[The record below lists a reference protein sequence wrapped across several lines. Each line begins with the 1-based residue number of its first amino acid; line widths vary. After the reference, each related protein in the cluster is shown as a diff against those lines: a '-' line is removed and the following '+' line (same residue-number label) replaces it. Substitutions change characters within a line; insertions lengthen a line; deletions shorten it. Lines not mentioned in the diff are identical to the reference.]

1 MGNRNM
7 KESNMAQTQQT
18 ERVSAG
24 GLQVAKVL
32 YDFVNNE
39 VLPKAGKSGEDN
51 QKKFWDGF
59 GEIVE
64 KFTPRN
70 KELLAKRDELQAK
83 LDQWYTDHKG
93 AQDPKEYEAF
103 LREIGYLVDEPGE
116 FEIATQNIDSEIAE
130 TAGPQLVISALNARF
145 ALNAANARWGS
156 LYDAL
161 YGTDAIS
168 EENGQEKGNSY
179 NKVRGDKVIEW
190 GREFLDRVIP
200 LESGSHK
207 DVTKYSVTSGQIT
220 GEIDGEQVNL
230 RNPEVYAGYAG
241 EESNP
246 SGILVRNNGLYFE
259 IQIDPES
266 PIGKTDKAG
275 VKDLNLESAVTT
287 IIDFEDS
294 VAAVDAEDKTLGYRN
309 WLGLNVGNLTKTI
322 TKSGRTFTRKLNEDR
337 VFTSRDGEELRLH
350 GRSLLFVRNV
360 GHLMQN
366 PAILDQNGE
375 EIFEGIMDAVVTSAA
390 AIEGLNKDNPHRNSR
405 TGSIYIVKPK
415 QHGPEEVAFTNELF
429 AAVEDL
435 LDLPRFTLK
444 VGVMDEER
452 RTTANLDACI
462 AEVKERLAFINTGFL
477 DRTGDEIHTSMLAGP
492 MVRKA
497 DLQTAPWKI
506 AYEDNNVDAGLEHG
520 LPGKAQIGKGM
531 WAKTELMADMLAQK
545 IGQPK
550 EGAST
555 AWVPSP
561 TGATLHAT
569 HYHEV
574 DVFEV
579 QDKLRTEGRRE
590 TLGDILTLP
599 VAESADWSAEEIAE
613 EIDNNSQSILGYV
626 VRWVEQGVGCSKIPD
641 IHDIDLMEDRATCRI
656 NSQHLANWLKH
667 GVVTEEQVLDS
678 LQRMAAK
685 VDQQNAG
692 DAAYRDMAP
701 NFDDSVAF
709 QAAKDLVF
717 KGLEQPAGYTEPI
730 LHARRLEFKAK
741 NGIA

>member
-1 MGNRNM
+1 MISG
-7 KESNMAQTQQT
+7 STISQGA
-18 ERVSAG
+18 ERVTAG
-24 GLQVAKVL
+24 GLQVAKTL
-32 YDFVNNE
+32 YDFVNTE
-39 VLPKAGKSGEDN
+39 VLPVIGKDSAEE
-51 QKKFWDGF
+51 QEKFWDGF
-59 GEIVE
+59 GKIVE
-64 KFTPRN
+64 EYTPRN
-70 KELLAKRDELQAK
+70 RELLNTRDELQKKMDA
-83 LDQWYTDHKG
+83 WYADHKG
-93 AQDPKEYEAF
+93 AQDPEEYKAF
-103 LREIGYLVDEPGE
+103 LKEIGYLVDEPGD
-116 FEIATQNIDSEIAE
+116 FEITTQNIDSEIAE

-168 EENGQEKGNSY
+168 EENGQEKGTGY

-190 GREFLDRVIP
+190 GREFLDRVVP

-207 DVTKYSVTSGQIT
+207 DVTKYAVESGQLT
-220 GEIDGEQVNL
+220 ATIDGNDVHL
-230 RNPEVYAGYAG
+230 RNPEVYAGFGGDKA
-241 EESNP
+241 NP
-246 SGILVRNNGLYFE
+246 TDILLYNNGLHID

-375 EIFEGIMDAVVTSAA
+375 EIFEGIMDAVITSAA
-390 AIEGLNKDNPHRNSR
+390 AIPGLDENNPRRNSR
-405 TGSIYIVKPK
+405 NGSIYIVKPK
-415 QHGPEEVAFTNELF
+415 QHGPEEVAFTNDLF
-429 AAVEDL
+429 GAVEDL
-435 LDLPRFTLK
+435 LGLERFTLK

-462 AEVKERLAFINTGFL
+462 AQVKERLAFINTGFL

-497 DLQTAPWKI
+497 ELQTAPWKL
-506 AYEDNNVDAGLEHG
+506 AYEDNNVDAGLAHG

-590 TLGDILTLP
+590 TLGDILTIP

-667 GVVTEEQVLDS
+667 GVVNEEQVLES

-685 VDQQNAG
+685 VDEQNAG
-692 DAAYRDMAP
+692 DANYRNMAP
-701 NFDDSVAF
+701 NFDESVAF

>member
-1 MGNRNM
+1 M
-7 KESNMAQTQQT
+7 TQT
-18 ERVSAG
+18 ERVTAG
-24 GLQVAKVL
+24 GLQVAKTL
-32 YDFVNNE
+32 YDFVNTE
-39 VLPKAGKSGEDN
+39 VLPVIGKDSAEE
-51 QKKFWDGF
+51 QEKFWDGF
-59 GEIVE
+59 GKIVE
-64 KFTPRN
+64 EYTPRN
-70 KELLAKRDELQAK
+70 RELLNTRDELQKKMDA
-83 LDQWYTDHKG
+83 WYEDHKG
-93 AQDPKEYEAF
+93 AQDPEEYKAF
-103 LREIGYLVDEPGE
+103 LKEIGYLVDEPGD
-116 FEIATQNIDSEIAE
+116 FEITTQNIDSEIAE
-130 TAGPQLVISALNARF
+130 TSGPQLVISALNARF

-168 EENGQEKGNSY
+168 EENGQEKGTGY

-190 GREFLDRVIP
+190 GREFLDRVVP

-207 DVTKYSVTSGQIT
+207 DVTKYAVESGQLT
-220 GEIDGEQVNL
+220 ATIDGNDVHL
-230 RNPEVYAGYAG
+230 RNPEVYAGFGGDKA
-241 EESNP
+241 NP
-246 SGILVRNNGLYFE
+246 SDILLYNNGLYID

-375 EIFEGIMDAVVTSAA
+375 EIFEGIMDAVITSAA
-390 AIEGLNKDNPHRNSR
+390 AIPGLDENNPLRNSR
-405 TGSIYIVKPK
+405 NGSIYIVKPK
-415 QHGPEEVAFTNELF
+415 QHGPDEVAFTNDLF
-429 AAVEDL
+429 GAVEDL
-435 LDLPRFTLK
+435 LGLERFTLK

-462 AEVKERLAFINTGFL
+462 AQVKERLAFINTGFL

-497 DLQTAPWKI
+497 DLQTAPWKL
-506 AYEDNNVDAGLEHG
+506 AYEDNNVDAGLAHG

-590 TLGDILTLP
+590 TLGDILTIP
-599 VAESADWSAEEIAE
+599 VAESADWSDEEIAE

-667 GVVTEEQVLDS
+667 GVVTEEQVLES
-678 LQRMAAK
+678 LQRMAVK
-685 VDQQNAG
+685 VDEQNAG
-692 DAAYRDMAP
+692 DANYRNMAP
-701 NFDDSVAF
+701 NFDESVAF

-730 LHARRLEFKAK
+730 LHARRLEFKEK

>member
-1 MGNRNM
+1 MI
-7 KESNMAQTQQT
+7 SNSAISQGA
-18 ERVSAG
+18 ERVTAG
-24 GLQVAKVL
+24 GLQVAKTL
-32 YDFVNNE
+32 YDFVNTE
-39 VLPKAGKSGEDN
+39 VLPVIGKDSAEE
-51 QKKFWDGF
+51 QEKFWDGF
-59 GEIVE
+59 GKIVE
-64 KFTPRN
+64 EYTPRN
-70 KELLAKRDELQAK
+70 RELLNTRDELQKKMDA
-83 LDQWYTDHKG
+83 WYADHKG
-93 AQDPKEYEAF
+93 AQDPEEYKAF
-103 LREIGYLVDEPGE
+103 LKEIGYLVDEPGD
-116 FEIATQNIDSEIAE
+116 FEITTQNIDSEIAE
-130 TAGPQLVISALNARF
+130 TSGPQLVISALNARF

-168 EENGQEKGNSY
+168 EENGQEKGTGY

-190 GREFLDRVIP
+190 GREFLDRVVP

-207 DVTKYSVTSGQIT
+207 DVTKYAVESGQLT
-220 GEIDGEQVNL
+220 ATIDGNDVHL
-230 RNPEVYAGYAG
+230 RNPEVYAGFGGDKA
-241 EESNP
+241 NP
-246 SGILVRNNGLYFE
+246 TDILLYNNGLYID

-375 EIFEGIMDAVVTSAA
+375 EIFEGIMDAVITSAA
-390 AIEGLNKDNPHRNSR
+390 AIPGLDENNPLRNSR
-405 TGSIYIVKPK
+405 NGSIYIVKPK
-415 QHGPEEVAFTNELF
+415 QHGPDEVAFTNDLF
-429 AAVEDL
+429 GAVEDL
-435 LDLPRFTLK
+435 LGLERFTLK

-462 AEVKERLAFINTGFL
+462 AQVKERLAFINTGFL

-497 DLQTAPWKI
+497 ELQTAPWKL
-506 AYEDNNVDAGLEHG
+506 AYEDNNVDAGLAHG
-520 LPGKAQIGKGM
+520 LPGKSQIGKGM

-590 TLGDILTLP
+590 TLGDILTVP

-641 IHDIDLMEDRATCRI
+641 
-656 NSQHLANWLKH
+656 
-667 GVVTEEQVLDS
+667 
-678 LQRMAAK
+678 
-685 VDQQNAG
+685 
-692 DAAYRDMAP
+692 
-701 NFDDSVAF
+701 
-709 QAAKDLVF
+709 
-717 KGLEQPAGYTEPI
+717 
-730 LHARRLEFKAK
+730 
-741 NGIA
+741 

>member
-1 MGNRNM
+1 M
-7 KESNMAQTQQT
+7 TQT
-18 ERVSAG
+18 ERVTAG
-24 GLQVAKVL
+24 GLQVAKTL
-32 YDFVNNE
+32 YDFVNTE
-39 VLPKAGKSGEDN
+39 VLPVIGKDSAEE
-51 QKKFWDGF
+51 QEKFWDGF
-59 GEIVE
+59 GKIVE
-64 KFTPRN
+64 EYTPRN
-70 KELLAKRDELQAK
+70 RELLAFRDELQEKMDA
-83 LDQWYTDHKG
+83 WYADHKG
-93 AQDPKEYEAF
+93 VQNPEEYTSF
-103 LREIGYLVDEPGE
+103 LKEIGYLVDEPGD
-116 FEIATQNIDSEIAE
+116 FEIKTQNIDPEVGA
-130 TAGPQLVISALNARF
+130 TGGPQLVVPILNARF

-168 EENGQEKGNSY
+168 EENGQEKGTGY

-190 GREFLDRVIP
+190 GREFLDRVVP

-207 DVTKYSVTSGQIT
+207 DVTKYAVESGQFT
-220 GEIDGEQVNL
+220 ATIDGNDVHL
-230 RNPEVYAGYAG
+230 REPEVYAGYAG
-241 EESNP
+241 DKANP
-246 SGILVRNNGLYFE
+246 TDILLYNNGLHID

-275 VKDLNLESAVTT
+275 VKDLNLESAIST
-287 IIDFEDS
+287 IMDFEDS
-294 VAAVDAEDKTLGYRN
+294 VAAVDATDKTLGYRN
-309 WLGLNVGNLTKTI
+309 WLGLNTGNLTEEVEKGG
-322 TKSGRTFTRKLNEDR
+322 KTFTRKLNEDR
-337 VFTSRDGEELRLH
+337 VFTSRDGQELRLH

-375 EIFEGIMDAVVTSAA
+375 EIFEGIMDAVITSAA
-390 AIEGLNKDNPHRNSR
+390 AIPGLDENNPLRNSR
-405 TGSIYIVKPK
+405 NGSIYIVKPK
-415 QHGPEEVAFTNELF
+415 QHGPDEVAFTNDLF
-429 AAVEDL
+429 GAVEDL
-435 LDLPRFTLK
+435 LGLERFTLK

-462 AEVKERLAFINTGFL
+462 AQVKERLAFINTGFL

-497 DLQTAPWKI
+497 DLQTAPWKL
-506 AYEDNNVDAGLEHG
+506 AYEDNNVDAGLAHG

-579 QDKLRTEGRRE
+579 QDKLRTEGRRD
-590 TLGDILTLP
+590 TLGDILTIP

-667 GVVTEEQVLDS
+667 GVVTEEQVLES

-685 VDQQNAG
+685 VDEQNAG
-692 DAAYRDMAP
+692 DANYRNMAP
-701 NFDDSVAF
+701 NFDESVAF

-730 LHARRLEFKAK
+730 LHARRLEFKEK

>member
-1 MGNRNM
+1 M
-7 KESNMAQTQQT
+7 TQT
-18 ERVSAG
+18 ERVTAG
-24 GLQVAKVL
+24 GLQVAKTL
-32 YDFVNNE
+32 YDFVNTE
-39 VLPKAGKSGEDN
+39 VLPVIGKDSAEE
-51 QKKFWDGF
+51 QEKFWDGF
-59 GEIVE
+59 GKIVE
-64 KFTPRN
+64 EYTPRN
-70 KELLAKRDELQAK
+70 RELLAFRDELQEKMDA
-83 LDQWYTDHKG
+83 WYADHKG
-93 AQDPKEYEAF
+93 AQNPEEYTAF
-103 LREIGYLVDEPGE
+103 LKEIGYLVDEPGD
-116 FEIATQNIDSEIAE
+116 FEITTQNIDPEVG
-130 TAGPQLVISALNARF
+130 TTGGPQLVVPILNARF

-168 EENGQEKGNSY
+168 EENGQEKGTGY

-190 GREFLDRVIP
+190 GREFLDRVVP

-207 DVTKYSVTSGQIT
+207 DVTKYAVESGQLT
-220 GEIDGEQVNL
+220 ATIDGNDVHL
-230 RNPEVYAGYAG
+230 RNPEVYAGFGGDKA
-241 EESNP
+241 NP
-246 SGILVRNNGLYFE
+246 TDILLYNNGLYID

-275 VKDLNLESAVTT
+275 VKDLNLESAIST
-287 IIDFEDS
+287 IMDFEDS
-294 VAAVDAEDKTLGYRN
+294 VAAVDATDKTLGYRN
-309 WLGLNVGNLTKTI
+309 WLGLNTGNLTEEVEKGG
-322 TKSGRTFTRKLNEDR
+322 KTFTRKLNEDR

-375 EIFEGIMDAVVTSAA
+375 EIFEGIMDAVITSAA
-390 AIEGLNKDNPHRNSR
+390 AIPGLDENNPLRNSR
-405 TGSIYIVKPK
+405 NGSIYIVKPK
-415 QHGPEEVAFTNELF
+415 QHGPEEVAFTNDLF
-429 AAVEDL
+429 GAVEDL
-435 LDLPRFTLK
+435 LGLERFTLK

-462 AEVKERLAFINTGFL
+462 AQVKERLAFINTGFL

-497 DLQTAPWKI
+497 ELQTAPWKL
-506 AYEDNNVDAGLEHG
+506 AYEDNNVDAGLAHG

-590 TLGDILTLP
+590 TLGDILTIP

-667 GVVTEEQVLDS
+667 GVVTEEQVLES

-685 VDQQNAG
+685 VDEQNAG
-692 DAAYRDMAP
+692 DANYRNMAP
-701 NFDDSVAF
+701 NFDESVAF

>member
-1 MGNRNM
+1 M
-7 KESNMAQTQQT
+7 TQT
-18 ERVSAG
+18 ERVTAG
-24 GLQVAKVL
+24 GLQVAKTL
-32 YDFVNNE
+32 YDFVNTE
-39 VLPKAGKSGEDN
+39 VLPVIGKDSAEE
-51 QKKFWDGF
+51 QEKFWDGF
-59 GEIVE
+59 GKIVE
-64 KFTPRN
+64 EYTPRN
-70 KELLAKRDELQAK
+70 RELLNTRDELQKKMDA
-83 LDQWYTDHKG
+83 WYEDHKG
-93 AQDPKEYEAF
+93 AQDPEEYKAF
-103 LREIGYLVDEPGE
+103 LKEIGYLVDEPGD
-116 FEIATQNIDSEIAE
+116 FEITTQNIDSEIAE
-130 TAGPQLVISALNARF
+130 TPGPQLVISALNARF

-168 EENGQEKGNSY
+168 EENGQEKGTGY

-190 GREFLDRVIP
+190 GREFLDRVVP

-207 DVTKYSVTSGQIT
+207 DVTKYAVESGQLT
-220 GEIDGEQVNL
+220 ATIDGNDVHL
-230 RNPEVYAGYAG
+230 RNPEVYAGFGGDKA
-241 EESNP
+241 NP
-246 SGILVRNNGLYFE
+246 TDILLYNNGLYID

-266 PIGKTDKAG
+266 PIGKTDRAG
-275 VKDLNLESAVTT
+275 VKDLNLESAIST
-287 IIDFEDS
+287 IMDFEDS
-294 VAAVDAEDKTLGYRN
+294 VAAVDATDKTLGYRN
-309 WLGLNVGNLTKTI
+309 WLGLNTGNLTEEVEKGG
-322 TKSGRTFTRKLNEDR
+322 KTFTRKLNEDR

-375 EIFEGIMDAVVTSAA
+375 EIFEGIMDAVITSAA
-390 AIEGLNKDNPHRNSR
+390 AIPGLDENNPLRNSR
-405 TGSIYIVKPK
+405 NGSIYIVKPK
-415 QHGPEEVAFTNELF
+415 QHGPDEVAFTNDLF
-429 AAVEDL
+429 GAVEDL
-435 LDLPRFTLK
+435 LGLERFTLK

-462 AEVKERLAFINTGFL
+462 AQVKERLAFINTGFL

-497 DLQTAPWKI
+497 ELQTAPWKL
-506 AYEDNNVDAGLEHG
+506 AYEDNNVDAGLAHG
-520 LPGKAQIGKGM
+520 LPGKSQIGKGM

-590 TLGDILTLP
+590 TLGDILTIP

-667 GVVTEEQVLDS
+667 GVVTEEQVLES

-685 VDQQNAG
+685 VDEQNAG
-692 DAAYRDMAP
+692 DANYRNMAP
-701 NFDDSVAF
+701 NFDESVAF

>member
-1 MGNRNM
+1 M
-7 KESNMAQTQQT
+7 TQT
-18 ERVSAG
+18 ERVTAG
-24 GLQVAKVL
+24 GLQVAKTL
-32 YDFVNNE
+32 YDFVNTE
-39 VLPKAGKSGEDN
+39 VLPAIGKDSAEE
-51 QKKFWDGF
+51 QEKFWDGF
-59 GEIVE
+59 GKIVE
-64 KFTPRN
+64 EYTPRN
-70 KELLAKRDELQAK
+70 RELLNTRDELQKKMDA
-83 LDQWYTDHKG
+83 WYADHKG
-93 AQDPKEYEAF
+93 AQDLEEYKAF
-103 LREIGYLVDEPGE
+103 LKEIGYLVDEPGD
-116 FEIATQNIDSEIAE
+116 FEITTQNIDSEIAE
-130 TAGPQLVISALNARF
+130 TSGPQLVISALNARF

-168 EENGQEKGNSY
+168 EENGQEKGTGY

-190 GREFLDRVIP
+190 GREFLDRVVP

-207 DVTKYSVTSGQIT
+207 DVTKYAVESGQLT
-220 GEIDGEQVNL
+220 ATIDGNDVHL
-230 RNPEVYAGYAG
+230 RNPEVYAGFGGDKA
-241 EESNP
+241 NP
-246 SGILVRNNGLYFE
+246 SDILLYNNGLYID

-375 EIFEGIMDAVVTSAA
+375 EIFEGIMDAVITSAA
-390 AIEGLNKDNPHRNSR
+390 AIPGLDENNPLRNSR
-405 TGSIYIVKPK
+405 NGSIYIVKPK
-415 QHGPEEVAFTNELF
+415 QHGPDEVAFTNDLF
-429 AAVEDL
+429 GAVEDL
-435 LDLPRFTLK
+435 LGLERFTLK

-462 AEVKERLAFINTGFL
+462 AQVKERLAFINTGFL

-497 DLQTAPWKI
+497 DLQTAPWKL
-506 AYEDNNVDAGLEHG
+506 AYEDNNVDAGLAHG

-590 TLGDILTLP
+590 TLGDILTIP

-667 GVVTEEQVLDS
+667 GVVTEEQVLES

-685 VDQQNAG
+685 VDEQNAG
-692 DAAYRDMAP
+692 DANYRNMAP
-701 NFDDSVAF
+701 NFDESVAF

>member
-1 MGNRNM
+1 LPAIG
-7 KESNMAQTQQT
+7 KD
-18 ERVSAG
+18 SAEE
-24 GLQVAKVL
+24 Q
-32 YDFVNNE
+32 E
-39 VLPKAGKSGEDN
+39 
-51 QKKFWDGF
+51 KFWDGF
-59 GEIVE
+59 GKIVE
-64 KFTPRN
+64 EYTPRN
-70 KELLAKRDELQAK
+70 RELLNTRDELQKKMDA
-83 LDQWYTDHKG
+83 WYAEHKG
-93 AQDPKEYEAF
+93 AQDPEEYKAF
-103 LREIGYLVDEPGE
+103 LKEIGYLVDEPGD
-116 FEIATQNIDSEIAE
+116 FEITTQNIDSEIAE
-130 TAGPQLVISALNARF
+130 TSGPQLVISALNARF

-168 EENGQEKGNSY
+168 EENGQEKGTGY

-190 GREFLDRVIP
+190 GREFLDRVVP

-207 DVTKYSVTSGQIT
+207 DVTKYAVESGQLT
-220 GEIDGEQVNL
+220 ATIDGNDVHL
-230 RNPEVYAGYAG
+230 REPEVYAGFGGDKA
-241 EESNP
+241 NP
-246 SGILVRNNGLYFE
+246 TDILLYNNGLYID

-375 EIFEGIMDAVVTSAA
+375 EIFEGIMDAVITSAA
-390 AIEGLNKDNPHRNSR
+390 AIPGLDENNPLRNSR
-405 TGSIYIVKPK
+405 NGSIYIVKPK
-415 QHGPEEVAFTNELF
+415 QHGPDEVAFTNDLF
-429 AAVEDL
+429 GAVEDL
-435 LDLPRFTLK
+435 LGLERFTLK

-462 AEVKERLAFINTGFL
+462 AQVKERLAFINTGFL

-497 DLQTAPWKI
+497 DLQTAPWKL
-506 AYEDNNVDAGLEHG
+506 AYEDNNVDAGLAHG
-520 LPGKAQIGKGM
+520 LPGKSQIGKGM
-531 WAKTELMADMLAQK
+531 WAKTELMADMLEQK

-590 TLGDILTLP
+590 TLGDILTVP

-641 IHDIDLMEDRATCRI
+641 IQHIDLMEDRATCRI

-667 GVVTEEQVLDS
+667 GVVTEEQVLES

-685 VDQQNAG
+685 VDEQNAG
-692 DAAYRDMAP
+692 DANYRNMAP
-701 NFDDSVAF
+701 NFDESVAF

-717 KGLEQPAGYTEPI
+717 KGLEQPAGYT
-730 LHARRLEFKAK
+730 
-741 NGIA
+741 

>member
-1 MGNRNM
+1 M
-7 KESNMAQTQQT
+7 TQT
-18 ERVSAG
+18 ERVTAG
-24 GLQVAKVL
+24 GLQVAKTL
-32 YDFVNNE
+32 YDFVNTE
-39 VLPKAGKSGEDN
+39 VLPAIGKDSAEE
-51 QKKFWDGF
+51 QEKFWDGF
-59 GEIVE
+59 GKIVE
-64 KFTPRN
+64 EFTPRN
-70 KELLAKRDELQAK
+70 RELLNTRDELQKKMDA
-83 LDQWYTDHKG
+83 WYEDHKG
-93 AQDPKEYEAF
+93 AQDPEEYKAF
-103 LREIGYLVDEPGE
+103 LKEIGYLVDEPGD
-116 FEIATQNIDSEIAE
+116 FEITTQNIDPEVG
-130 TAGPQLVISALNARF
+130 TTGGPQLVISALNARF

-168 EENGQEKGNSY
+168 EENGQEKGAGY

-190 GREFLDRVIP
+190 GREFLDRVVP

-207 DVTKYSVTSGQIT
+207 DVTKYAVESGQLT
-220 GEIDGEQVNL
+220 ATVDGNDVHL
-230 RNPEVYAGYAG
+230 RNPEVYAGFGGDKA
-241 EESNP
+241 NP
-246 SGILVRNNGLYFE
+246 TDILLYNNGLYID

-375 EIFEGIMDAVVTSAA
+375 EIFEGIMDAVITSAA
-390 AIEGLNKDNPHRNSR
+390 AIPGLDENNPLRNSR
-405 TGSIYIVKPK
+405 NGSIYIVKPK
-415 QHGPEEVAFTNELF
+415 QHGPDEVAFTNDLF
-429 AAVEDL
+429 GAVEDL
-435 LDLPRFTLK
+435 LGLERFTLK

-497 DLQTAPWKI
+497 DLQTAPWKL
-506 AYEDNNVDAGLEHG
+506 AYEDNNVDAGLAHG
-520 LPGKAQIGKGM
+520 LPGKSQIGKGM

-590 TLGDILTLP
+590 TLGDILTIP

-667 GVVTEEQVLDS
+667 GVVTEEQVLES

-685 VDQQNAG
+685 VDEQNAG
-692 DAAYRDMAP
+692 DANYRNMAP
-701 NFDDSVAF
+701 NFDESVAF

>member
-1 MGNRNM
+1 MI
-7 KESNMAQTQQT
+7 SNSTISQGV
-18 ERVSAG
+18 ERVTAG
-24 GLQVAKVL
+24 GLQVAKTL
-32 YDFVNNE
+32 YDFVNTE
-39 VLPKAGKSGEDN
+39 VLPAIGKDSAEE
-51 QKKFWDGF
+51 QEKFWDGF
-59 GEIVE
+59 GKIVE
-64 KFTPRN
+64 EYTPRN
-70 KELLAKRDELQAK
+70 RELLNTRDELQK
-83 LDQWYTDHKG
+83 KMDVWYEDHKG
-93 AQDPKEYEAF
+93 AQDPEEYKAF
-103 LREIGYLVDEPGE
+103 LKEIGYLVDEPGE
-116 FEIATQNIDSEIAE
+116 FEITTQNIDPEVG
-130 TAGPQLVISALNARF
+130 TTGGPQLVISALNARF

-168 EENGQEKGNSY
+168 EDNGQEKGTGY

-190 GREFLDRVIP
+190 GREFLDRVVP

-207 DVTKYSVTSGQIT
+207 DVTKYAVESGQLT
-220 GEIDGEQVNL
+220 ATVDGNDVHL
-230 RNPEVYAGYAG
+230 RNPEVYAGFGGDKA
-241 EESNP
+241 NP
-246 SGILVRNNGLYFE
+246 TDILLYNNGLYID

-375 EIFEGIMDAVVTSAA
+375 EIFEGIMDAVITSAA
-390 AIEGLNKDNPHRNSR
+390 AIPGLDENNPLRNSR
-405 TGSIYIVKPK
+405 NGSIYIVKPK
-415 QHGPEEVAFTNELF
+415 QHGPEEVAFTNDLF
-429 AAVEDL
+429 GAVEDL
-435 LDLPRFTLK
+435 LGLERFTLK

-462 AEVKERLAFINTGFL
+462 AQVKERLAFINTGFL

-497 DLQTAPWKI
+497 DLQTAPWKL
-506 AYEDNNVDAGLEHG
+506 AYEDNNVDAGLAHG
-520 LPGKAQIGKGM
+520 LPGKSQIGKGM
-531 WAKTELMADMLAQK
+531 WAKTELMADMLEQK

-590 TLGDILTLP
+590 TLGDILTIP

-667 GVVTEEQVLDS
+667 GVVTEEQVLES

-685 VDQQNAG
+685 VDEQNAG
-692 DAAYRDMAP
+692 DANYRNMAP
-701 NFDDSVAF
+701 NFDESVAF

>member
-1 MGNRNM
+1 
-7 KESNMAQTQQT
+7 MAQTQQT

-130 TAGPQLVISALNARF
+130 TAGPQLVVPILNARF

-168 EENGQEKGNSY
+168 EENGQEKGSGY

-207 DVTKYSVTSGQIT
+207 DVTKYAVESGQLT
-220 GEIDGEQVNL
+220 ATIDGNDVHL

-275 VKDLNLESAVTT
+275 VKDILMESAITT
-287 IIDFEDS
+287 IMDFEDS
-294 VAAVDAEDKTLGYRN
+294 VAAVDATDKTLGYRN
-309 WLGLNVGNLTKTI
+309 WLGLNVGDLSEEVEKNGKTF
-322 TKSGRTFTRKLNEDR
+322 SRTLNEDR
-337 VFTSRDGEELRLH
+337 YYTDKDGSELRLQ

-366 PAILDQNGE
+366 PAILDANGE

-390 AIEGLNKDNPHRNSR
+390 AIEGLNKDNAHRNSR
-405 TGSIYIVKPK
+405 TTGSIYIVKPK

-641 IHDIDLMEDRATCRI
+641 IHDIDMMEDRATCRI

-692 DAAYRDMAP
+692 DAAYRNMAP

>member
-1 MGNRNM
+1 MI
-7 KESNMAQTQQT
+7 SNSAISQGA
-18 ERVSAG
+18 ERVTAG
-24 GLQVAKVL
+24 GLQVAKTL
-32 YDFVNNE
+32 YDFVNTE
-39 VLPKAGKSGEDN
+39 VLPVIGKDSAAE
-51 QKKFWDGF
+51 QEKFWDGF
-59 GEIVE
+59 GKIVE
-64 KFTPRN
+64 EYTPRN
-70 KELLAKRDELQAK
+70 RELLNTRDELQKKMDA
-83 LDQWYTDHKG
+83 WYEDHKG
-93 AQDPKEYEAF
+93 AQDPEEYKAF
-103 LREIGYLVDEPGE
+103 LKEIGYLVDEPGD
-116 FEIATQNIDSEIAE
+116 FEITTQNIDSEIAE
-130 TAGPQLVISALNARF
+130 TSGPQLVISALNARF

-168 EENGQEKGNSY
+168 EENGQEKGTGY

-190 GREFLDRVIP
+190 GREFLDRVVP

-207 DVTKYSVTSGQIT
+207 DVTKYAVESGQLT
-220 GEIDGEQVNL
+220 ATIDGNDVHL
-230 RNPEVYAGYAG
+230 REPEVYVGFGGDKA
-241 EESNP
+241 NP
-246 SGILVRNNGLYFE
+246 TDILLYNNGLHID

-322 TKSGRTFTRKLNEDR
+322 TKSGRTFTRKLNEDP

-375 EIFEGIMDAVVTSAA
+375 EIFEGIMDAVITSAA
-390 AIEGLNKDNPHRNSR
+390 AIPGLDENNPLRNSR

-429 AAVEDL
+429 GAVEDL
-435 LDLPRFTLK
+435 LGLERFTLK

-506 AYEDNNVDAGLEHG
+506 AYEDNNVDAGLAHG

-692 DAAYRDMAP
+692 DAAYRNMAP
-701 NFDDSVAF
+701 DFDESVAF

>member
-1 MGNRNM
+1 MI
-7 KESNMAQTQQT
+7 SNSAISQGA
-18 ERVSAG
+18 ERVTAG
-24 GLQVAKVL
+24 GLQVAKTL
-32 YDFVNNE
+32 YDFVNTE
-39 VLPKAGKSGEDN
+39 VLPVIGKDSAEE
-51 QKKFWDGF
+51 QEKFWDGF
-59 GEIVE
+59 GKIVE
-64 KFTPRN
+64 EYTPRN
-70 KELLAKRDELQAK
+70 RELLNTRDELQKKMDA
-83 LDQWYTDHKG
+83 WYEDHKG
-93 AQDPKEYEAF
+93 AQDPEEYTAF
-103 LREIGYLVDEPGE
+103 LKEIGYLVDEPGD
-116 FEIATQNIDSEIAE
+116 FEITTQNIDSEIAE
-130 TAGPQLVISALNARF
+130 TSGPQLVISALNGRF

-168 EENGQEKGNSY
+168 EDNGQEKGTGY

-190 GREFLDRVIP
+190 GREFLDRVVP

-207 DVTKYSVTSGQIT
+207 DVTKYAVESGQFT
-220 GEIDGEQVNL
+220 ATIDGNDVHL
-230 RNPEVYAGYAG
+230 RNPEVYAGFGGDKA
-241 EESNP
+241 NP
-246 SGILVRNNGLYFE
+246 TDILLYNNGLHID

-375 EIFEGIMDAVVTSAA
+375 EIFEGIMDAVITSAA
-390 AIEGLNKDNPHRNSR
+390 AIPGLDENNPLRNSR
-405 TGSIYIVKPK
+405 NGSIYIVKPK
-415 QHGPEEVAFTNELF
+415 QHGPEEVAFTNDLF
-429 AAVEDL
+429 GAVEDL
-435 LDLPRFTLK
+435 LGLERFTLK

-462 AEVKERLAFINTGFL
+462 AQVKERLAFINTGFL

-497 DLQTAPWKI
+497 DLQTAPWKL
-506 AYEDNNVDAGLEHG
+506 AYEDNNVDAGLAHG

-579 QDKLRTEGRRE
+579 QDKLRTEGRRD
-590 TLGDILTLP
+590 TLGDILTIP

-667 GVVTEEQVLDS
+667 GVVTEEQVLES

-685 VDQQNAG
+685 VDEQNAG
-692 DAAYRDMAP
+692 DANYRNMAP
-701 NFDDSVAF
+701 NFDESVAF

>member
-1 MGNRNM
+1 M
-7 KESNMAQTQQT
+7 TQT
-18 ERVSAG
+18 ERVTAG
-24 GLQVAKVL
+24 GLQVAKTL
-32 YDFVNNE
+32 YDFVNTE
-39 VLPKAGKSGEDN
+39 VLPVIGKDSAEE
-51 QKKFWDGF
+51 QEKFWDGF
-59 GEIVE
+59 GKIVE
-64 KFTPRN
+64 EYTPRN
-70 KELLAKRDELQAK
+70 RELLAFRDELQEKMDA
-83 LDQWYTDHKG
+83 WYADHKG
-93 AQDPKEYEAF
+93 VQNPEEYTSF
-103 LREIGYLVDEPGE
+103 LKEIGYLVDEPGD
-116 FEIATQNIDSEIAE
+116 FEIKTQNIDPEVGA
-130 TAGPQLVISALNARF
+130 TGGPQLVVPILNARF

-168 EENGQEKGNSY
+168 EENGQEKGTGY

-190 GREFLDRVIP
+190 GREFLDRVVP

-207 DVTKYSVTSGQIT
+207 DVTKYAVESGQLT
-220 GEIDGEQVNL
+220 ATIDGNDVHL
-230 RNPEVYAGYAG
+230 RNPEVYAGFGGDKA
-241 EESNP
+241 NP
-246 SGILVRNNGLYFE
+246 TDILLYNNGLHID

-275 VKDLNLESAVTT
+275 VKDLNLESAIST
-287 IIDFEDS
+287 IMDFEDS
-294 VAAVDAEDKTLGYRN
+294 VAAVDATDKTLGYRN
-309 WLGLNVGNLTKTI
+309 WLGLNTGNLTEEVEKGG
-322 TKSGRTFTRKLNEDR
+322 KTFTRKLNEDR

-375 EIFEGIMDAVVTSAA
+375 EIFEGIMDAVITSAA
-390 AIEGLNKDNPHRNSR
+390 AIPGLDENNPLRNSR
-405 TGSIYIVKPK
+405 NGSIYIVKPK
-415 QHGPEEVAFTNELF
+415 QHGPDEVAFTNDLF
-429 AAVEDL
+429 GAVEDL
-435 LDLPRFTLK
+435 LGLERFTLK

-462 AEVKERLAFINTGFL
+462 AQVKERLAFINTGFL

-497 DLQTAPWKI
+497 DLQTASWKL
-506 AYEDNNVDAGLEHG
+506 AYEDNNVDAGLAHG
-520 LPGKAQIGKGM
+520 LPGKSQIGKGM
-531 WAKTELMADMLAQK
+531 WAKTELMADMLEQK

-579 QDKLRTEGRRE
+579 QDKLRTEGRRD
-590 TLGDILTLP
+590 TLGDILTIP

-667 GVVTEEQVLDS
+667 GVVTEEQVLES
-678 LQRMAAK
+678 LQRMAVK
-685 VDQQNAG
+685 VDEQNAG
-692 DAAYRDMAP
+692 DANYRNMAP
-701 NFDDSVAF
+701 NFDESVAF

>member
-1 MGNRNM
+1 MI
-7 KESNMAQTQQT
+7 SNSAIPQGA
-18 ERVSAG
+18 ERVTAG
-24 GLQVAKVL
+24 GLQVAKTL
-32 YDFVNNE
+32 YDFVNTE
-39 VLPKAGKSGEDN
+39 VLPVIGKDSAEE
-51 QKKFWDGF
+51 QEKFWDGF
-59 GEIVE
+59 GKIVE
-64 KFTPRN
+64 EYTPRN
-70 KELLAKRDELQAK
+70 RELLNTRDELQKKMDA
-83 LDQWYTDHKG
+83 WYEDHKG
-93 AQDPKEYEAF
+93 AQDPEEYKAF
-103 LREIGYLVDEPGE
+103 LKEIGYLVDEPGD
-116 FEIATQNIDSEIAE
+116 FEITTQNIDSEIAE
-130 TAGPQLVISALNARF
+130 TSGPQLVISALNARF

-168 EENGQEKGNSY
+168 EENGQEKGTGY

-190 GREFLDRVIP
+190 GREFLDRVVP

-207 DVTKYSVTSGQIT
+207 DVTKYAVESGQLT
-220 GEIDGEQVNL
+220 ATIDGNDVHL
-230 RNPEVYAGYAG
+230 RNPEVYAGFGGDKA
-241 EESNP
+241 NP
-246 SGILVRNNGLYFE
+246 SDILLYNNGLYID

-375 EIFEGIMDAVVTSAA
+375 EIFEGIMDAVITSAA
-390 AIEGLNKDNPHRNSR
+390 AIPGLDENNPLRNSR
-405 TGSIYIVKPK
+405 NGSIYIVKPK
-415 QHGPEEVAFTNELF
+415 QHGPDEVAFTNDLF
-429 AAVEDL
+429 GAVEDL
-435 LDLPRFTLK
+435 LGLERFTLK

-462 AEVKERLAFINTGFL
+462 AQVKERLAFINTGFL

-497 DLQTAPWKI
+497 DLQTAPWKL
-506 AYEDNNVDAGLEHG
+506 AYEDNNVDAGLAHG
-520 LPGKAQIGKGM
+520 LPGKAEIGKGM

-590 TLGDILTLP
+590 TLGDILTIP
-599 VAESADWSAEEIAE
+599 VAESADWSDEEIAE

-667 GVVTEEQVLDS
+667 GVVTEEQVLES

-685 VDQQNAG
+685 VDEQNAG
-692 DAAYRDMAP
+692 DANYRNMAP
-701 NFDDSVAF
+701 NFDESVAF

>member
-1 MGNRNM
+1 MI
-7 KESNMAQTQQT
+7 SNSAISQGA
-18 ERVSAG
+18 ERVTAG
-24 GLQVAKVL
+24 GLQVAKTL
-32 YDFVNNE
+32 YDFVNTE
-39 VLPKAGKSGEDN
+39 VLPVIGKDSAAE
-51 QKKFWDGF
+51 QEKFWDGF
-59 GEIVE
+59 GKIVE
-64 KFTPRN
+64 EYTPRN
-70 KELLAKRDELQAK
+70 RELLNTRDELQKKMDA
-83 LDQWYTDHKG
+83 WYEDHKG

-130 TAGPQLVISALNARF
+130 TSGPQLVISALNARF

-168 EENGQEKGNSY
+168 EENGQEKGTGY

-190 GREFLDRVIP
+190 GREFLDRVVP

-207 DVTKYSVTSGQIT
+207 DVTKYSVESGQLT
-220 GEIDGEQVNL
+220 ATIDGNDVHL
-230 RNPEVYAGYAG
+230 REPEVYVGFGGDKA
-241 EESNP
+241 NP
-246 SGILVRNNGLYFE
+246 TDILLYNNGLHID

-322 TKSGRTFTRKLNEDR
+322 TKSGRTFTRKLNEDP

-366 PAILDQNGE
+366 PAILDANGE
-375 EIFEGIMDAVVTSAA
+375 EIFEGIMDAVITSAA
-390 AIEGLNKDNPHRNSR
+390 AIPGLDENNPLRNSR

-415 QHGPEEVAFTNELF
+415 QHGPEEVAFTNDLF

-531 WAKTELMADMLAQK
+531 WAKTDLMADMLAQK

-692 DAAYRDMAP
+692 DAAYRNMAP
-701 NFDDSVAF
+701 NFDESVAF

>member
-1 MGNRNM
+1 M
-7 KESNMAQTQQT
+7 TQT
-18 ERVSAG
+18 ERVTAG
-24 GLQVAKVL
+24 GLQVAKTL
-32 YDFVNNE
+32 YDFVNTE
-39 VLPKAGKSGEDN
+39 VLPVIGKDSAEE
-51 QKKFWDGF
+51 QEKFWDGF
-59 GEIVE
+59 GKIVE
-64 KFTPRN
+64 EYTPRN
-70 KELLAKRDELQAK
+70 RELLNTRDELQKKMDA
-83 LDQWYTDHKG
+83 WYEDHKG
-93 AQDPKEYEAF
+93 AQDPEEYKAF
-103 LREIGYLVDEPGE
+103 LKEIGYLVDEPGD
-116 FEIATQNIDSEIAE
+116 FEITTQNIDSEIAE
-130 TAGPQLVISALNARF
+130 TPGPQLVISALNARF

-168 EENGQEKGNSY
+168 EENGQEKGTGY

-190 GREFLDRVIP
+190 GREFLDRVVP

-207 DVTKYSVTSGQIT
+207 DVTKYAVESGQLT
-220 GEIDGEQVNL
+220 ATIDGNDVHL
-230 RNPEVYAGYAG
+230 RNPEVYAGFGGDKA
-241 EESNP
+241 NP
-246 SGILVRNNGLYFE
+246 SDILLYNNGLYID

-275 VKDLNLESAVTT
+275 VKDLNLESAIST
-287 IIDFEDS
+287 IMDFEDS
-294 VAAVDAEDKTLGYRN
+294 VAAVDATDKTLGYRN
-309 WLGLNVGNLTKTI
+309 WLGLNTGNLTEEVEKGG
-322 TKSGRTFTRKLNEDR
+322 KTFTRKLNEDR

-375 EIFEGIMDAVVTSAA
+375 EIFEGIMDAVITSAA
-390 AIEGLNKDNPHRNSR
+390 AIPGLDENNPLRNSR
-405 TGSIYIVKPK
+405 NGSIYIVKPK
-415 QHGPEEVAFTNELF
+415 QHGPDEVAFTNDLF
-429 AAVEDL
+429 GAVEDL
-435 LDLPRFTLK
+435 LGLERFTLK

-462 AEVKERLAFINTGFL
+462 VQVKERLAFINTGFL

-497 DLQTAPWKI
+497 ELQTAPWKL
-506 AYEDNNVDAGLEHG
+506 AYEDNNVDAGLAHG
-520 LPGKAQIGKGM
+520 LPGKSQIGKGM
-531 WAKTELMADMLAQK
+531 WAKTELMADMLEQK

-590 TLGDILTLP
+590 TLGDILTIP

-667 GVVTEEQVLDS
+667 GVVTEEQVLES

-685 VDQQNAG
+685 VDEQNAG
-692 DAAYRDMAP
+692 DANYRNMAP
-701 NFDDSVAF
+701 NFDESVAF

>member
-1 MGNRNM
+1 MI
-7 KESNMAQTQQT
+7 SNSAISQGA
-18 ERVSAG
+18 ERVTAG
-24 GLQVAKVL
+24 GLQVAKTL
-32 YDFVNNE
+32 YDFVNTE
-39 VLPKAGKSGEDN
+39 VLPAIGKDSAEE
-51 QKKFWDGF
+51 QEKFWDGF
-59 GEIVE
+59 GKIVE
-64 KFTPRN
+64 EYTPRN
-70 KELLAKRDELQAK
+70 RELLNTRDELQKKMDA
-83 LDQWYTDHKG
+83 WYEDHKG
-93 AQDPKEYEAF
+93 AQDPEEYKAF
-103 LREIGYLVDEPGE
+103 LKEIGYLVDEPGD
-116 FEIATQNIDSEIAE
+116 FEITTQNIDPEVG
-130 TAGPQLVISALNARF
+130 TTGGPQLVISALNARF

-168 EENGQEKGNSY
+168 EDNGQEKGTGY

-190 GREFLDRVIP
+190 AREFLDRVVP

-207 DVTKYSVTSGQIT
+207 DVTKYAVESGQLT
-220 GEIDGEQVNL
+220 ATIDGNDVHL
-230 RNPEVYAGYAG
+230 RNPEVYAGFGGDKA
-241 EESNP
+241 NP
-246 SGILVRNNGLYFE
+246 TDILLYNNGLYID

-375 EIFEGIMDAVVTSAA
+375 EIFEGIMDAVITSAA
-390 AIEGLNKDNPHRNSR
+390 AIPGLDENNPLRNSR
-405 TGSIYIVKPK
+405 NGSIYIVKPK
-415 QHGPEEVAFTNELF
+415 QHGPEEVAFTNDLF
-429 AAVEDL
+429 GAVEDL
-435 LDLPRFTLK
+435 LGLERFTLK

-462 AEVKERLAFINTGFL
+462 AQVKERLAFINTGFL

-497 DLQTAPWKI
+497 DLQTAPWKL
-506 AYEDNNVDAGLEHG
+506 AYEDNNVDAGLAHG
-520 LPGKAQIGKGM
+520 LPGKSQIGKGM
-531 WAKTELMADMLAQK
+531 WAKTELMADMLEQK

-590 TLGDILTLP
+590 TLGDILTIP

-667 GVVTEEQVLDS
+667 GVVTEEQVLES

-685 VDQQNAG
+685 VDEQNAG
-692 DAAYRDMAP
+692 DANYRNMAP
-701 NFDDSVAF
+701 NFDESVAF